1 MSADNIQKPSSK
13 ITTENKLGFRV
24 TSGVTLTD
32 GELKNEVTDY
42 TMFTDEGQGIAW
54 YKNGLHRLVT
64 NGCSYETVGVGKRGE
79 QKENQPAKLI
89 CASTGNICLEC
100 QDGDVL
106 IKGRNIRFEAE
117 NELTLVSSKHISL
130 DCSVLNLKGTNTNI
144 LATQRLSQGAN
155 FLEAEG
161 GAGNESGTSTDA
173 IKGGFLGKIIKA
185 FGRFKDFL

>member
-1 MSADNIQKPSSK
+1 MSDDNIQKPSSK

-79 QKENQPAKLI
+79 QKENQPAKII
-89 CASTGNICLEC
+89 CASTGNIIIEAIVSGLPSVVTESVGFSSEVLKRQSGEVLKGDFN
-100 QDGDVL
+100 QDNFNLLVADTLADEKLSV
-106 IKGRNIRFEAE
+106 IKESIHNLSNCDYFFSRFKYIADYIE
-117 NELTLVSSKHISL
+117 NE
-130 DCSVLNLKGTNTNI
+130 
-144 LATQRLSQGAN
+144 
-155 FLEAEG
+155 F
-161 GAGNESGTSTDA
+161 
-173 IKGGFLGKIIKA
+173 
-185 FGRFKDFL
+185 

>member
-1 MSADNIQKPSSK
+1 MSDDNIQKPSSK

-130 DCSVLNLKGTNTNI
+130 DCSVLNLKGTNTII

-155 FLEAEG
+155 CLEAEG
-161 GAGNESGTSTDA
+161 GAGNESGSSTA
-173 IKGGFLGKIIKA
+173 AFKGGFLG
-185 FGRFKDFL
+185 

>member
-1 MSADNIQKPSSK
+1 MSDDNIQNPSSK

>member
-1 MSADNIQKPSSK
+1 MSDDNIQKPSSK
-13 ITTENKLGFRV
+13 ITTEKKLGFRV

>member
-1 MSADNIQKPSSK
+1 MSDDNIQKPSSK

-64 NGCSYETVGVGKRGE
+64 NGCSYETVGGGKRGE

-173 IKGGFLGKIIKA
+173 IKGGFLGKIMTA

>member
-1 MSADNIQKPSSK
+1 MSDDNIQKPSSK

-106 IKGRNIRFEAE
+106 VKGRNIRFEAE

-130 DCSVLNLKGTNTNI
+130 DCSVLNLKGTNTNV
-144 LATQRLSQGAN
+144 LATHRVSQGAN

>member
-1 MSADNIQKPSSK
+1 MSDDNIQTPSSK

>member
-1 MSADNIQKPSSK
+1 MSDDNIQKPSSK

-173 IKGGFLGKIIKA
+173 IKGGFLGKIMTA

>member
-1 MSADNIQKPSSK
+1 MSDDNIQKPSSK

-173 IKGGFLGKIIKA
+173 FKGGFLGKIIKA
-185 FGRFKDFL
+185 FG

>member
-1 MSADNIQKPSSK
+1 MSDDNIQKPSSK

-173 IKGGFLGKIIKA
+173 IKGCFLGKIIKA

>member
-1 MSADNIQKPSSK
+1 MSDDNIQKPSSK

-106 IKGRNIRFEAE
+106 VKGRNIRFEAE

-130 DCSVLNLKGTNTNI
+130 DCSILNLKGTNTNV
-144 LATQRLSQGAN
+144 LATLRLSQGAN

>member
-1 MSADNIQKPSSK
+1 MSDDNIQKPSSK
-13 ITTENKLGFRV
+13 ITTENKLGFRI

-106 IKGRNIRFEAE
+106 VKGRNIRFEAE

-130 DCSVLNLKGTNTNI
+130 DCSILNLKGTNTNV

>member
-1 MSADNIQKPSSK
+1 MSDDNIQKPSSK
-13 ITTENKLGFRV
+13 ITTEDKLGFRF

-106 IKGRNIRFEAE
+106 VQGRNIRFEAE

-130 DCSVLNLKGTNTNI
+130 DCSVLNLKGTNTNV

>member
-1 MSADNIQKPSSK
+1 MSDDNIQKPSSK
-13 ITTENKLGFRV
+13 ITTENKLGFRI

-42 TMFTDEGQGIAW
+42 TMFTDEGQVIAW

-106 IKGRNIRFEAE
+106 VKGRNIRFEAE

-130 DCSVLNLKGTNTNI
+130 DCSILNLKGTNTNV

>member
-1 MSADNIQKPSSK
+1 MSDDNIQKPSSK

-106 IKGRNIRFEAE
+106 VKGRTIRFEAE

-130 DCSVLNLKGTNTNI
+130 DCSVLNLKGTNTNV

>member
-1 MSADNIQKPSSK
+1 MSDDNIQKPSSK
-13 ITTENKLGFRV
+13 ITTENKLRFRV

>member
-1 MSADNIQKPSSK
+1 MSDDNIQKPSSK

-79 QKENQPAKLI
+79 QKENQP
-89 CASTGNICLEC
+89 
-100 QDGDVL
+100 
-106 IKGRNIRFEAE
+106 
-117 NELTLVSSKHISL
+117 
-130 DCSVLNLKGTNTNI
+130 
-144 LATQRLSQGAN
+144 
-155 FLEAEG
+155 EG
-161 GAGNESGTSTDA
+161 KKVKTVD
-173 IKGGFLGKIIKA
+173 
-185 FGRFKDFL
+185 

>member
-1 MSADNIQKPSSK
+1 MSDDNIQKPSSK
-13 ITTENKLGFRV
+13 ITTENKLAFRV